1 MAVFPTFSR
10 KGFEKRDNLWGQDFL
25 WFSGI
30 TKGKTVSR
38 QSATKA
44 TKKICLCSDCLHFYN
59 WFRKS
64 TLNCDMIPVTC
75 EYEMYE
81 WLTFHNYPGRRFGL
95 NLLNLNILTE
105 IKLGKISMH
114 HMAGKK
120 QKQTP
125 QNQSGCVCD
134 FSVKPGKLEPTLR
147 RWFSQVSFGEHFPLP
162 WSLEQNTQALKVIVT
177 LAKKEQ
183 QNPKNGCFA
192 KNISGTSA
200 IKGFGAS
207 P

>member
-134 FSVKPGKLEPTLR
+134 FFCETWKTWTHPTKM
-147 RWFSQVSFGEHFPLP
+147 V
-162 WSLEQNTQALKVIVT
+162 
-177 LAKKEQ
+177 
-183 QNPKNGCFA
+183 
-192 KNISGTSA
+192 
-200 IKGFGAS
+200 
-207 P
+207 